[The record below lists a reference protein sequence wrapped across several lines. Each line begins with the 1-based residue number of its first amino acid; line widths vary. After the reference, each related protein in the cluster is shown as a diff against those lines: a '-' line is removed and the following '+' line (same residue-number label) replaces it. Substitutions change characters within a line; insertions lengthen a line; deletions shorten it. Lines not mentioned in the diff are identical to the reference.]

1 MMMTPEQSRSLD
13 EYLSQ
18 RHERFAAKPDKV
30 LVDARE
36 LANYVV
42 NMDFPE
48 WALGDELKVYE
59 MFERVLDIIDL
70 TATLDNPGLSRGWLF
85 SFQTY
90 KERDAK

>member
-42 NMDFPE
+42 KYDFRNG
-48 WALGDELKVYE
+48 AGRRTQSL
-59 MFERVLDIIDL
+59 
-70 TATLDNPGLSRGWLF
+70 
-85 SFQTY
+85 
-90 KERDAK
+90 RDVRASA